1 MAGGGKPSM
10 PKPDQLN
17 RVEYAE
23 KASQAIAAD
32 VRMFSGCKD
41 EQTSADVISPCTL
54 LVIVAPQSTLEN
66 SMPQSSQGLLPC

>member
-41 EQTSADVISPCTL
+41 EQTSADVISLHSLCLSRPTK
-54 LVIVAPQSTLEN
+54 P
-66 SMPQSSQGLLPC
+66 